1 MAHKLRKRITAK
13 PKARARVFAALGDRT
28 RLVLVARLAE
38 SPGSSIA
45 QLGEDVEMTRQ
56 AVTKHLGVLER
67 AGIVRSRYA
76 GRERLFELDPEPLE
90 DAREFLEL
98 ISEQWD
104 KALARL
110 KSPAEK

>member
-1 MAHKLRKRITAK
+1 MAHKLRKKIASK

-28 RLVLVARLAE
+28 RLALVAQLAA

-67 AGIVRSRYA
+67 AGIVRSRYE

-90 DAREFLEL
+90 GACEFLEL
-98 ISEQWD
+98 VAEQWD
-104 KALARL
+104 EAQSRL
-110 KSPAEK
+110 KTRAEL